1 MIPKQEIIDAAT
13 RYGLLPNIVE
23 KDYVLGWLLAGIS
36 NHDAFR
42 ETWVFKGGT
51 CLKKCFFETYRFSED
66 LDFTLKDEAHIDAD
80 FLTDA
85 FGEIGDWIYDQSGIA
100 IPRDGL
106 RFDVFENPRGNP
118 SCQGRVSYQGPISP
132 TKGGLPRVKLDLT
145 ADEHLVLD
153 PVTSS
158 VFHPY
163 SDEPDAGISLMSY
176 AYEEAF
182 SEKIRALGERT
193 RPRDLYDVVNLYRL
207 TDARPP
213 AATLLNVLRAKCE
226 FKEIA
231 VPTITAIERHR
242 DAVEA
247 AWEQMLRHQL
257 PVLPPVAVFWNELP
271 AFFDWLMGAAAPAA
285 LAPVP
290 RSAGD
295 ALIRERRL
303 NLGVGFQAESAMEVV
318 RFAAANR
325 LRIDIDYTK
334 LNGER
339 TQRRIEPYSLRRSQ
353 AGDILLHGFDVQRQ
367 EMRSYR
373 VERINSASAAGESF
387 TPRYEIEL
395 TSTGALPI
403 RDNPPREERAL
414 RVHTSP
420 VRRRSI
426 RRSSTG
432 PTHIYECSYCGKR
445 FRRKARN
452 SKLNKHNDKSGYP
465 CPGRTGFYVDTK
477 Y

>member
-1 MIPKQEIIDAAT
+1 
-13 RYGLLPNIVE
+13 
-23 KDYVLGWLLAGIS
+23 
-36 NHDAFR
+36 
-42 ETWVFKGGT
+42 
-51 CLKKCFFETYRFSED
+51 
-66 LDFTLKDEAHIDAD
+66 
-80 FLTDA
+80 
-85 FGEIGDWIYDQSGIA
+85 
-100 IPRDGL
+100 
-106 RFDVFENPRGNP
+106 
-118 SCQGRVSYQGPISP
+118 
-132 TKGGLPRVKLDLT
+132 
-145 ADEHLVLD
+145 
-153 PVTSS
+153 
-158 VFHPY
+158 
-163 SDEPDAGISLMSY
+163 
-176 AYEEAF
+176 
-182 SEKIRALGERT
+182 
-193 RPRDLYDVVNLYRL
+193 
-207 TDARPP
+207 
-213 AATLLNVLRAKCE
+213 
-226 FKEIA
+226 
-231 VPTITAIERHR
+231 
-242 DAVEA
+242 
-247 AWEQMLRHQL
+247 
-257 PVLPPVAVFWNELP
+257 
-271 AFFDWLMGAAAPAA
+271 PAA

-303 NLGVGFQAESAMEVV
+303 NLGVGFQAESAMEVI

-367 EMRSYR
+367 EIRSYR